1 MNKIFSW
8 VTHPFSLLAYV
19 LLAIVLLYLPTNGF
33 LRNQYDDAYI
43 TYRYAVNLA
52 EGKGLVFNM
61 HEKADA
67 ASSFSYTLLLAGFY
81 KLGASN
87 LELVA
92 AFIGIASAI
101 GISWIVYRSILA
113 LTKNFGTSYFFGFLI
128 GIHGF
133 ISGWSISGME
143 TVFFTFL
150 VTYFIYLYYI
160 AKTHTPV
167 LQTILLTLILL
178 TRMEGILLVGVWFL
192 SEGYKLVVIREKRML
207 PQFFIQCMLFGVT
220 TLGLYLFK
228 HFYYGSFVSNAVLF
242 KQIAMYYQP
251 NPRHLLMAWGGTS
264 LIVFFLYIFS
274 LLKIEFKRFWSLHLY
289 VAISMVT
296 LLFGPHSDGGRYSV
310 HLLPIII
317 IFSGVVLSQMLQV
330 KKKRKVAILLIGLIL
345 IQTLLSTF
353 VVRMYMMQLTQG
365 QACRQELGRYLSHTL
380 LPGEYVFAGD
390 LGMIAY
396 TAKTQEFIDMSGL
409 TSKDVLSFYQR
420 KEKLDKLILTLK
432 PKVLVDSFFIDKK
445 GNLVHYVLTNK
456 VEHIK
461 GMKTYTTLF
470 PPESFQKRLSEC
482 KDNERA
488 YSVIDISN
496 LY

>member
-1 MNKIFSW
+1 MNKYFSW
-8 VTHPFSLLAYV
+8 ATHPFSLLAYV

-33 LRNQYDDAYI
+33 LKNQYDDAYI

-67 ASSFSYTLLLAGFY
+67 ASSFSYTLILAGFY
-81 KLGASN
+81 RLGATN

-92 AFIGIASAI
+92 TFIGIASAM
-101 GISWIVYRSILA
+101 GISWIVYKSIFT
-113 LTKNFGTSYFFGFLI
+113 LTKNLGLSYFLGFLI

-150 VTYFIYLYYI
+150 VTYFIYLYYF
-160 AKTHTPV
+160 AKDHTPI
-167 LQTILLTLILL
+167 LQTTLLILILL

-192 SEGYKLVVIREKRML
+192 AEGYKLVVTKEKSIL
-207 PQFFIQCMLFGVT
+207 PQFLLQCTLFGIIT
-220 TLGLYLFK
+220 FGLYIFK
-228 HFYYGSFVSNAVLF
+228 YFYYGSFVSNAVLF

-274 LLKIEFKRFWSLHLY
+274 FLKIEFKRFWSLHLY
-289 VAISMVT
+289 LFISMVT

-310 HLLPIII
+310 HLLPIVV
-317 IFSGVVLSQMLQV
+317 IFSGVVLARMLQG
-330 KKKRKVAILLIGLIL
+330 KKTRTRAFLLIGVIL

-353 VVRMYMMQLTQG
+353 VVRMHMMQLTQG
-365 QACRQELGRYLSHTL
+365 QACRQEVGRYLSNML

-396 TAKTQEFIDMSGL
+396 TAKNQEFIDMSGL
-409 TSKDVLSFYQR
+409 TSKDVLSYYQR
-420 KEKLDKLILTLK
+420 EEKLDKLILTLK

-461 GMKTYTTLF
+461 GMKTYSTLF
-470 PPESFQKRLSEC
+470 SPESFQKRVSEC

-488 YSVIDISN
+488 YSVVDISS